1 VAVVLLRSCGDGGS
15 DFHVFMASDFPVSSG
30 PSLCIATAKAWAV
43 IGSPWLVGEGN
54 KNSSLSPIN
63 SSTLRMVVQD
73 SGERGTKWETPF
85 FDRWA
90 GIVHEAFF
98 GFERSASSDLAIPA
112 TSPARV
118 PVSKA
123 SRSANPTRLDTGGN
137 MTLGQNSRISPSD
150 KTRVPVVSAPRFRRR
165 AHGLP

>member
-1 VAVVLLRSCGDGGS
+1 MGS
-15 DFHVFMASDFPVSSG
+15 DFSERSD

-43 IGSPWLVGEGN
+43 IGSPFLVEEGN

-63 SSTLRMVVQD
+63 STTLRMVVQD
-73 SGERGTKWETPF
+73 SGERGTKWATPF
-85 FDRWA
+85 FDRRA
-90 GIVHEAFF
+90 GIVHEALF

-112 TSPARV
+112 TSPARA

-123 SRSANPTRLDTGGN
+123 SRSANPTRLETGGN
-137 MTLGQNSRISPSD
+137 MTLDQNSCISPSD